1 MTGVWTESGIKAPG
15 SGFKF
20 ENDGDMVSGVLAR
33 WEYLDIEA
41 SEGKEAL
48 NTIRIYLTQK
58 DGSETEVGLLG
69 MDLRAKFAK
78 VDPSIGDWVK
88 IKRVGKAGNK
98 VIFDVDYKSAP
109 AATTRAVAAVVDD
122 SDVPF

>member
-1 MTGVWTESGIKAPG
+1 MGVWTESGIKAPG

-20 ENDGDMVSGVLAR
+20 DNDGDMVSGVLAR

-58 DGSETEVGLLG
+58 DGTETEVGLLG

-78 VDPSIGDWVK
+78 VDPFVGDWVK

-109 AATTRAVAAVVDD
+109 AKEAALAKPPVDD
-122 SDVPF
+122 SEDIPF